1 MVGQAL
7 LAELVRLT
15 TAIARAAEVA
25 GDARRASALLELKT
39 QQLEQAYATAQPVC
53 GAEAG
58 APLADPCPAP
68 PKVGVTSTLPP
79 ELELIR
85 RQMGAQRGS
94 GSRQARGAPRGE
106 RSAQDRHCSLEPGGR
121 DADGEGQGR
130 WFGPQQSGA
139 GGLNSFV
146 EVLTGRPGHTSQVSS
161 SSSATSKYCPLGT
174 MCFCKLVI
182 GVSIT

>member
-1 MVGQAL
+1 M
-7 LAELVRLT
+7 RLT

-39 QQLEQAYATAQPVC
+39 QQLEQAYAAAQPVG

-58 APLADPCPAP
+58 APLADRPLH

-79 ELELIR
+79 ELELIQ

-106 RSAQDRHCSLEPGGR
+106 RSAQDRHRSLEPGGR

-130 WFGPQQSGA
+130 
-139 GGLNSFV
+139 
-146 EVLTGRPGHTSQVSS
+146 
-161 SSSATSKYCPLGT
+161 
-174 MCFCKLVI
+174 
-182 GVSIT
+182 